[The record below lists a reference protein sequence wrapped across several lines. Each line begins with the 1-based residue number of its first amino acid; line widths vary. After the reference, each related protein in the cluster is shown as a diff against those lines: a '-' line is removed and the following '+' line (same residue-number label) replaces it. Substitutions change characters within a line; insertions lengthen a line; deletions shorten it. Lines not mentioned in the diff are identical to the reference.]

1 MKTIKGFFFDLDGTL
16 VNTYEADFLAYRD
29 AIEEVTGVK
38 VSRKAFMATNGM
50 EMKEKLKQL
59 TPGIAHDAEA
69 EIAEGK
75 KRHYKKYLHITIPNL
90 ALIKFLADLASD
102 HVIALVTTAKQQN
115 AEAVLEAH
123 DISRYF
129 SVKVFGDE
137 VKNSKPH
144 PESYLLAL
152 ERAGL
157 GADEV
162 LAFEDSPS
170 GLESA
175 HAAGIKTIH
184 IRSFQE

>member
-29 AIEEVTGVK
+29 AIEEVTGTR
-38 VSRKAFMATNGM
+38 VSREDFMTTNGM
-50 EMKEKLKQL
+50 EMKHKLKLL
-59 TPGIAHDAEA
+59 TPGVTPHDETAVA
-69 EIAEGK
+69 AGK
-75 KRHYKKYLHITIPNL
+75 KKHYKKYLHLTIPNQT
-90 ALIKFLADLASD
+90 LIEFLADLAGD
-102 HVIALVTTAKQQN
+102 HLIALVTTAKQQN

-123 DISRYF
+123 DISKYF

-137 VKNSKPH
+137 VKSSKPH

>member
-29 AIEEVTGVK
+29 AIKEVTGVE
-38 VSRKAFMATNGM
+38 VSQEDFMATNGM
-50 EMKEKLKQL
+50 EMREKLKIL
-59 TPGIAHDAEA
+59 TPGVTQDEEVSVAA
-69 EIAEGK
+69 GK
-75 KRHYKKYLHITIPNL
+75 KKHYKKYLHLTIPNK
-90 ALIKFLADLASD
+90 ALIQFLTDLSKD
-102 HVIALVTTAKQQN
+102 HVIALVTTAKRQN

-123 DISRYF
+123 DISQYF

-170 GLESA
+170 GLEAA